1 MNIPPASRY
10 PKTIKLKDGSEVLV
24 RTMDEGDQDR
34 LLELFKGVP
43 EAERVFLREEMAR
56 PEAIAVRMRALERGR
71 LIALVAEAGGRIV
84 GEVTL
89 QRRPTHWLHHVA
101 EVHVVVDPA
110 YRRVGLAHNLLYE
123 LFDLAR
129 EEGIETLLAEMM
141 SEQVAAISLFER
153 LGFKREAAF
162 RELVKDLHGNRHDLV
177 IMTRDLTAKGKRPSG
192 WFR

>member
-10 PKTIKLKDGSEVLV
+10 PKTTKLKDGSEVLV
-24 RTMDEGDQDR
+24 RTMDKGDQDR

-71 LIALVAEAGGRIV
+71 LAAIVAEAGGRIV
-84 GEVTL
+84 GEATL

-129 EEGIETLLAEMM
+129 EEGIETLLA
-141 SEQVAAISLFER
+141 
-153 LGFKREAAF
+153 
-162 RELVKDLHGNRHDLV
+162 
-177 IMTRDLTAKGKRPSG
+177 
-192 WFR
+192 

>member
-1 MNIPPASRY
+1 MDIPPVSRY

-24 RTMDEGDQDR
+24 RTMDKGDQDR

-43 EAERVFLREEMAR
+43 EAERIFLREEMAK

-71 LIALVAEAGGRIV
+71 LAALVAEAGGRIV
-84 GEVTL
+84 GEATL
-89 QRRPTHWLHHVA
+89 HRRPTHWLHHVA

-110 YRRVGLAHNLLYE
+110 YRRLGLAHNLLYE

-129 EEGIETLLAEMM
+129 EEGVETLLAEMM
-141 SEQVAAISLFER
+141 SEQVAAIGLFER
-153 LGFKREAAF
+153 LGFKREATF
-162 RELVKDLHGNRHDLV
+162 REMVKDLHGKRHDLV
-177 IMTRDLTAKGKRPSG
+177 IMTRDLAGKEKRSSG